1 MMTNLTL
8 NQTPIRTAR
17 NYGINNIK
25 LENINIPEKVNEF
38 HGLQISGDSKQFTIN
53 FDKKETKLTYGNG
66 EILQK
71 QINEKANQNIDIKV
85 SNKLEKELELDFHF
99 SKENQDLIDNILI
112 QIEENAK
119 ANIFIKYTAEEDL
132 TYYHN
137 GQIKLLAGKNAKAN
151 IFVLNLLNNQAN
163 HFLAIENKLEAQAD
177 INYCMVDFGGK
188 NSITNYY
195 TNLKGESSSN
205 KVNTIYLG
213 NHDQVIDLNYITQMY
228 GEKTNA
234 EMNLKG
240 AIGDHAKKHFK
251 GTIDFKTGCKKAK
264 GSENEYCTILSENA
278 KSIALPMLLCTEEDV
293 EGEHATAS
301 GKIDPKQLFYIMS
314 RGFDLKEAQKL
325 IIRAGFNEILE
336 RITKEELK
344 EEILEE
350 MDKKLK

>member
-1 MMTNLTL
+1 MTNLEL

-17 NYGINNIK
+17 NYGINDIK
-25 LENINIPEKVNEF
+25 LENIEIPEKVKKF
-38 HGLQISGDSKQFTIN
+38 DGLQISGDKDKFSIHFE
-53 FDKKETKLTYGNG
+53 KKENDITYGNG
-66 EILQK
+66 EILTK
-71 QINEKANQNIDIKV
+71 QIKEKANQNIEIKV
-85 SNKLEKELELDFHF
+85 SNNFKKELELDFQF
-99 SKENQDLIDNILI
+99 SKENQELIDNIFI
-112 QIEENAK
+112 QIEENAT
-119 ANIFIKYTAEEDL
+119 ANIILKYTAKEDFA
-132 TYYHN
+132 YYHN

-205 KVNTIYLG
+205 KINTIYLG
-213 NHDQVIDLNYITQMY
+213 NHDQVIDLNYIAEMY
-228 GEKTNA
+228 GEKNNA
-234 EMNLKG
+234 EMNVKG
-240 AIGDHAKKHFK
+240 AISDHAKKHFK

-344 EEILEE
+344 KEILEE

>member
-1 MMTNLTL
+1 MTNLEL

-17 NYGINNIK
+17 NYGINDIK
-25 LENINIPEKVNEF
+25 LENIEIPEKVKKF
-38 HGLQISGDSKQFTIN
+38 DGLQISGDKDKFSIHFE
-53 FDKKETKLTYGNG
+53 KKENDITYGNG
-66 EILQK
+66 EILTK
-71 QINEKANQNIDIKV
+71 QIKEKANQNIEIKV
-85 SNKLEKELELDFHF
+85 SNNLEKELELDFQF
-99 SKENQDLIDNILI
+99 SKENQELIDNIFI
-112 QIEENAK
+112 QIEENAT
-119 ANIFIKYTAEEDL
+119 ANIILKYTTKEDL
-132 TYYHN
+132 AYYHN
-137 GQIKLLAGKNAKAN
+137 GQIKLNAGRNAKAN

-177 INYCMVDFGGK
+177 INYFMVDFGGK

-205 KVNTIYLG
+205 KINTIYLG
-213 NHDQVIDLNYITQMY
+213 NHDQVIDLNYIAEMY

-234 EMNLKG
+234 EMNVKG
-240 AIGDHAKKHFK
+240 AISDHAKKHFK

-344 EEILEE
+344 KEILEE